1 METKVYQSNDYK
13 KIVEDLLKGEV
24 VGFPTETVYGLA
36 IVYNSKEAFDKIY
49 QIKQRSITKPI
60 SAMVA
65 NKEVLKNIAVVDK
78 RASQVVDNLM
88 PGSITV
94 ILPAKDN
101 LLEHVTFNLN
111 TIGVRIPT
119 NETALRILNEIN
131 IPLLVT
137 SANISNEPSLLKAK
151 DVYSKFNGKIASL
164 IDEDAINGV
173 ASTVVDLTKKPIRIL
188 REGPI
193 SKERIEEVLGE

>member
-94 ILPAKDN
+94 ILTAKDN

-119 NETALRILNEIN
+119 NETALRILSEIN

-151 DVYSKFNGKIASL
+151 DVYAKFNGKIASL

-173 ASTVVDLTKKPIRIL
+173 ASTVVDLTKKPIKIL

>member
-1 METKVYQSNDYK
+1 METKVYQSNEYK
-13 KIVEDLLKGEV
+13 KIVKDLLNGEV

-49 QIKQRSITKPI
+49 HIKQRSINKPI

-65 NKEVLKNIAVVDK
+65 NKEVLKNIAIVDE
-78 RASQVVDNLM
+78 RASKVVDNLM

-94 ILPAKDN
+94 ILPAKDD

-119 NETALRILNEIN
+119 NETALKILSEIN

-151 DVYSKFNGKIASL
+151 DVYLKFNGKIASL

-173 ASTVVDLTKKPIRIL
+173 ASTVVDLTKNPIKIL

>member
-119 NETALRILNEIN
+119 NETALRILSEIN

-151 DVYSKFNGKIASL
+151 DVYTKFNGKIASL

-173 ASTVVDLTKKPIRIL
+173 ASTVVDLTKKPIKIL

>member
-1 METKVYQSNDYK
+1 MSFFINLE
-13 KIVEDLLKGEV
+13 
-24 VGFPTETVYGLA
+24 
-36 IVYNSKEAFDKIY
+36 
-49 QIKQRSITKPI
+49 
-60 SAMVA
+60 
-65 NKEVLKNIAVVDK
+65 EVLKNIAVVDK

>member
-119 NETALRILNEIN
+119 NETALRILSEIN

-151 DVYSKFNGKIASL
+151 DVYAKFNGKIASL

-173 ASTVVDLTKKPIRIL
+173 ASTVVDLTKKPIKIL

>member
-119 NETALRILNEIN
+119 NETALRILSEIN

-173 ASTVVDLTKKPIRIL
+173 ASTVVDLTKKPIKIL

>member
-119 NETALRILNEIN
+119 NETALRILSEIN

-151 DVYSKFNGKIASL
+151 DVYTKFNGKIASL
-164 IDEDAINGV
+164 IDEEAINGV
-173 ASTVVDLTKKPIRIL
+173 ASTVVDLTKKPIKIL

>member
-1 METKVYQSNDYK
+1 METKVYQSKDYK

-173 ASTVVDLTKKPIRIL
+173 ASTVVDLTKKPIKIL

>member
-1 METKVYQSNDYK
+1 METKVYQSKDYK

-119 NETALRILNEIN
+119 NETALRILSEIN

-151 DVYSKFNGKIASL
+151 DVYTKFNGKIASL

-173 ASTVVDLTKKPIRIL
+173 ASTVVDLTKKPIKIL

>member
-119 NETALRILNEIN
+119 NETALRILSEIN

>member
-173 ASTVVDLTKKPIRIL
+173 ASTVVDLTKKPIKIL

>member
-151 DVYSKFNGKIASL
+151 DVYAKFNGKIASL